1 MISIQA
7 IFFKKVIPADRALAS
22 ATRSQPVPSLDIAV
36 QNLVSPITL
45 CFVLGLVAVALRSDL
60 SLPEPV
66 ASFISLYLMLAI
78 GLKGGAQLVASPIAD
93 SLPIL
98 AAGLALGCVTPLWLY
113 AALRRLVGL
122 AAEDAAAFAAHYGSV
137 SAVTFIAAVAL
148 LERAGQPAEPAA
160 AALLA
165 IMEAPAI
172 IVALAL
178 AGASG
183 AGAGGVALAA
193 RRTLSSKSVVLLV
206 GGLAIGAAVGPV
218 GLQPVKPFFEDLF
231 RGLLCVFLL
240 DLGLKAAREAGAI
253 GHRRALVLAVGV
265 VAPLVNAALAL
276 AVAAAMALS
285 VPAATI
291 LATLA
296 ASASYI
302 VAPAAIRAA
311 LPHADAASPLAA
323 SIAVTFPFN
332 LLIGLPLYLA
342 AARWLAS

>member
-1 MISIQA
+1 M
-7 IFFKKVIPADRALAS
+7 L
-22 ATRSQPVPSLDIAV
+22 SLDIAV

-78 GLKGGAQLVASPIAD
+78 GLKGGAQLVASPLAD

-113 AALRRLVGL
+113 AALRRLGGL
-122 AAEDAAAFAAHYGSV
+122 GPEDAAAFAAHYGSV
-137 SAVTFIAAVAL
+137 SAVTFIAAIAL

-160 AALLA
+160 TALLA

-172 IVALAL
+172 IAALAL
-178 AGASG
+178 AGAS
-183 AGAGGVALAA
+183 GAGGVALAA
-193 RRTLSSKSVVLLV
+193 RRTVSSKSVVLLV

-253 GHRRALVLAVGV
+253 GQRRGLVLAVGV
-265 VAPLVNAALAL
+265 VAPLVNAALGL
-276 AVAAAMALS
+276 AVAAAMDLS
-285 VPAATI
+285 VPAMTI
-291 LATLA
+291 LATLS

-311 LPHADAASPLAA
+311 LPQADAASPLAA
-323 SIAVTFPFN
+323 SIAITFPFN

-342 AARWLAS
+342 AAQWLAS

>member
-1 MISIQA
+1 M
-7 IFFKKVIPADRALAS
+7 L
-22 ATRSQPVPSLDIAV
+22 SLDIAV

-78 GLKGGAQLVASPIAD
+78 GLKGGAQLVASPLAD

-113 AALRRLVGL
+113 AALRRLGGL
-122 AAEDAAAFAAHYGSV
+122 GPEDAAAFAAHYGSV
-137 SAVTFIAAVAL
+137 SAVTFIAAIAL

-160 AALLA
+160 TALLA

-183 AGAGGVALAA
+183 AGGVALAA
-193 RRTLSSKSVVLLV
+193 RRTVSSKSVVLLV

-265 VAPLVNAALAL
+265 VAPLVNAALGL
-276 AVAAAMALS
+276 AVAAAMDLS
-285 VPAATI
+285 VPATTI
-291 LATLA
+291 LATLS

-311 LPHADAASPLAA
+311 LPQADAASPLAA
-323 SIAVTFPFN
+323 SIAITFPFN

-342 AARWLAS
+342 AAQWLAS

>member
-1 MISIQA
+1 M
-7 IFFKKVIPADRALAS
+7 L
-22 ATRSQPVPSLDIAV
+22 SLDIAV

-78 GLKGGAQLVASPIAD
+78 GLKGGAQLVASPLAD

-113 AALRRLVGL
+113 AALRRLGGL
-122 AAEDAAAFAAHYGSV
+122 EPEDAAAFAAHYGSV
-137 SAVTFIAAVAL
+137 SAVTFIAAIAL

-160 AALLA
+160 TALLA

-183 AGAGGVALAA
+183 AGGVALAA
-193 RRTLSSKSVVLLV
+193 RRTVSSKSVVLLV

-253 GHRRALVLAVGV
+253 GHRRGLVLAVGV
-265 VAPLVNAALAL
+265 VAPLVNAALGL
-276 AVAAAMALS
+276 AVAAAMDLS
-285 VPAATI
+285 VPATTI
-291 LATLA
+291 LATLS

-311 LPHADAASPLAA
+311 LPQADAASPLAA
-323 SIAVTFPFN
+323 SIAITFPFN

-342 AARWLAS
+342 AAQWLAS

>member
-1 MISIQA
+1 M
-7 IFFKKVIPADRALAS
+7 L
-22 ATRSQPVPSLDIAV
+22 SLDIAV

-78 GLKGGAQLVASPIAD
+78 GLKGGAQLVASPLAD

-113 AALRRLVGL
+113 AALRRLGGL
-122 AAEDAAAFAAHYGSV
+122 GPEDAAAFAAHYGSV
-137 SAVTFIAAVAL
+137 SAVTFIAAIAL

-160 AALLA
+160 TALLA

-183 AGAGGVALAA
+183 AGGVALAA
-193 RRTLSSKSVVLLV
+193 RRTVSSKSVVLLV

-253 GHRRALVLAVGV
+253 GHRRGLVLAVGV
-265 VAPLVNAALAL
+265 VAPLINAALGL
-276 AVAAAMALS
+276 AVAAAMDLS
-285 VPAATI
+285 VPATTI
-291 LATLA
+291 LATLS

-311 LPHADAASPLAA
+311 LPQADAASPLAA
-323 SIAVTFPFN
+323 SIAITFPFN

-342 AARWLAS
+342 AAQWLAS

>member
-1 MISIQA
+1 M
-7 IFFKKVIPADRALAS
+7 
-22 ATRSQPVPSLDIAV
+22 PSLDIAV

-78 GLKGGAQLVASPIAD
+78 GLKGGAQLVASPLAD

-113 AALRRLVGL
+113 AALRRLGGL
-122 AAEDAAAFAAHYGSV
+122 GPEDAAAFAAHYGSV
-137 SAVTFIAAVAL
+137 SAVTFIAAIAL

-160 AALLA
+160 TALLA

-183 AGAGGVALAA
+183 AGGVALAA
-193 RRTLSSKSVVLLV
+193 RRTVSSKSVVLLV

-265 VAPLVNAALAL
+265 VAPLVNAALGL
-276 AVAAAMALS
+276 AVAAAMDLS
-285 VPAATI
+285 VPATTI
-291 LATLA
+291 LATLS

-311 LPHADAASPLAA
+311 LPQADAASPLAA
-323 SIAVTFPFN
+323 SIAITFPFN

-342 AARWLAS
+342 AAQWLAS

>member
-1 MISIQA
+1 M
-7 IFFKKVIPADRALAS
+7 L
-22 ATRSQPVPSLDIAV
+22 SLDIAV

-78 GLKGGAQLVASPIAD
+78 GLKGGAQLVASPLAD

-113 AALRRLVGL
+113 AALRRLGGL
-122 AAEDAAAFAAHYGSV
+122 GPEDAAAFAAHYGSV
-137 SAVTFIAAVAL
+137 SAVTFIAAIAL

-160 AALLA
+160 TALLA

-183 AGAGGVALAA
+183 AGGVALAA
-193 RRTLSSKSVVLLV
+193 RRTVSSKSVVLLV

-253 GHRRALVLAVGV
+253 GHRRGLVLAVGV
-265 VAPLVNAALAL
+265 VAPLVNAALGL
-276 AVAAAMALS
+276 AVAAAMDLS
-285 VPAATI
+285 VPATTI
-291 LATLA
+291 LATLS

-311 LPHADAASPLAA
+311 LPQADAASPLAA
-323 SIAVTFPFN
+323 SIAITFPFN

-342 AARWLAS
+342 AAQWLAS